1 MKGADLARRTLSGR
15 SRLSMEKGNSVA
27 CVADSLNLYRWRG
40 PTATQARDQVFF
52 PRAPLSLDLPQV
64 HLFLIPSEKK
74 KRAKR
79 ATRKKDS
86 KGLLESLPYLV
97 PKSPVNKR
105 SGNKVLRSAGIIPFA
120 ICTTAKLLKR

>member
-1 MKGADLARRTLSGR
+1 MAWADCNAGQEPSVLPSRALI
-15 SRLSMEKGNSVA
+15 SRL
-27 CVADSLNLYRWRG
+27 
-40 PTATQARDQVFF
+40 ATSTPISYPER
-52 PRAPLSLDLPQV
+52 
-64 HLFLIPSEKK
+64 KK